1 MIHDQFD
8 FYDVLDYM
16 EEGKSALDMYL
27 EDTKLDIK
35 SHHNLNVLQ
44 YWNENIYRFGALT
57 YMAMDVLSI
66 PITS

>member
-1 MIHDQFD
+1 
-8 FYDVLDYM
+8 
-16 EEGKSALDMYL
+16 MYL